1 MYKVWARGSVDISA
15 KNKQAIS
22 FDIYNPK
29 DIHNSLDI
37 HNPMDIYNQKNSQ
50 TTAKL
55 LMKLI
60 SEEIARKIYN
70 EKNNYEE
77 LDTSDKKQEGRN
89 LS

>member
-1 MYKVWARGSVDISA
+1 MYKVWARGSVNISA

-29 DIHNSLDI
+29 DIHN
-37 HNPMDIYNQKNSQ
+37 PKDIYNQKNSQ

-55 LMKLI
+55 LMKLL